1 MLLGV
6 HMKKLI
12 FVVFTVLI
20 LLITIAKADDKTHIY
35 FFYGKGCPVCSSMEP
50 FLHRLEDQYISIDV
64 GYYEVRYNQTNREL
78 FEQFCAK
85 CGTKPYGV
93 PMTFINKKS
102 FIGFDK
108 NIALSICDELG
119 ITECPVGDIGDMVS
133 KDISLPIAGIVFG
146 LADGV
151 NPCLL
156 AVMLFLLAYSIST
169 KSLKRT
175 FVGGAIFISIVF
187 VVNVIFMYLLHGGV
201 TLIAYAG
208 YFSILKTIIGV
219 CALFVAAI
227 MIKDFIWYERGFS
240 FKLPKFIKSKSERFI
255 KTGTIP
261 AIIFLAAVVNLA
273 EITCSP
279 IFPLAYV
286 TMLEENVVTTLEIL
300 AYLIWYNIFYVISL
314 IILLIIIYS
323 ARTKVEKLE
332 KWRLKT
338 RKYMRL
344 VAGLILLFL
353 GIMFLL
359 GLI

>member
-1 MLLGV
+1 
-6 HMKKLI
+6 MKKLM
-12 FVVFTVLI
+12 FVFFTILI
-20 LLITIAKADDKTHIY
+20 LSITTVRADDKVHVY
-35 FFYGKGCPVCSSMEP
+35 FFYGEGCPVCDKMEP
-50 FLHRLEDQYISIDV
+50 FLHRLEDLYPFVDV

-78 FEQFCAK
+78 FEQFCAE

-93 PMTFINKKS
+93 PMTFIDKKP
-102 FIGFDK
+102 FIGFNR
-108 NIALSICDELG
+108 NIALDICDELG
-119 ITECPVGDIGDMVS
+119 ITDCPVEEVTDMVS
-133 KDISLPIAGIVFG
+133 KDVSLPIAGIIFG

-175 FVGGAIFISIVF
+175 FVGGIVFILIVF

-201 TLIAYAG
+201 TLVAYAG
-208 YFSILKTIIGV
+208 YFSTLKTIIGV

-227 MIKDFIWYERGFS
+227 MIKDFIWYEKGFS
-240 FKLPKFIKSKSERFI
+240 FKLPEFIKSTSQRLV

-261 AIIFLAAVVNLA
+261 AVIFLAAVVNLA

-286 TMLEENVVTTLEIL
+286 TMLEENVVTTLETV
-300 AYLIWYNIFYVISL
+300 AYLVWYNIFYVLSL
-314 IILLIIIYS
+314 AVLLIIIYS

-353 GIMFLL
+353 GVMFLL
-359 GLI
+359 RLM

>member
-1 MLLGV
+1 MF
-6 HMKKLI
+6 LI
-12 FVVFTVLI
+12 FSMLI
-20 LLITIAKADDKTHIY
+20 LSVAIVRAEDKVHVY
-35 FFYGKGCPVCSSMEP
+35 FFYGKGCPVCSKMEP
-50 FLHRLEDQYISIDV
+50 FLHRLESLYPFVDV
-64 GYYEVRYNQTNREL
+64 EYYEVRYNQTNREL
-78 FEQFCAK
+78 FEQFCAE

-93 PMTFINKKS
+93 PMTFINKKP

-108 NIALSICDELG
+108 KIALSICEEVGVKD
-119 ITECPVGDIGDMVS
+119 CPVEEVTDTIS
-133 KDISLPIAGIVFG
+133 KEVSLPIAGIIFG

-169 KSLKRT
+169 RSLKRT
-175 FVGGAIFISIVF
+175 FVGGIVFISVVF
-187 VVNVIFMYLLHGGV
+187 IVNVIFMYLLHGGV
-201 TLIAYAG
+201 TLVAYAG
-208 YFSILKTIIGV
+208 YFSILKMFIGV

-227 MIKDFIWYERGFS
+227 MIKDFIWYEKGFS
-240 FKLPKFIKSKSERFI
+240 FKLPEFIKSSSQRLV

-261 AIIFLAAVVNLA
+261 AVIFLAAVVNLA

-286 TMLEENVVTTLEIL
+286 TMLEENVATTLETVG
-300 AYLIWYNIFYVISL
+300 YLIWYNIFYVLSL
-314 IILLIIIYS
+314 IVLLGIIYS

-353 GIMFLL
+353 GVMFLL
-359 GLI
+359 GLM